1 MAIYFIPLFDAGN
14 GLANF
19 SMYSASFFAWSLP
32 RNMMDTAPYDNNQ
45 QSNSYNLKFFFFSLL
60 MVQHITTWNRLKNKI
75 HKIIYLKHL

>member
-1 MAIYFIPLFDAGN
+1 MKFVNNLIKICLNINSFGVFSMAIYFIPLFDAGN

-45 QSNSYNLKFFFFSLL
+45 QSNSYNLKKIFFA
-60 MVQHITTWNRLKNKI
+60 
-75 HKIIYLKHL
+75 Y

>member
-45 QSNSYNLKFFFFSLL
+45 QSNSQFK
-60 MVQHITTWNRLKNKI
+60 KKI
-75 HKIIYLKHL
+75 F